1 MKRNH
6 TKTKA
11 ERFFWKTT
19 AYPKTIILVF
29 ILLIFGLASQM
40 PKMKIDTSI
49 EAYIPP
55 GHHSLVNRD
64 RVRDV
69 FGLTDPIVVAISSS
83 GKEGVFTPELLN
95 MVNRLTEQIQ
105 RVEGVDPDQVTSL
118 ATENNI
124 TGTDDG
130 MIIEPFIDGEVATQ
144 ITADQVK
151 KSVMQFPLYV
161 GNIVSE
167 DGSTTLIVAELL
179 DKNKYGPQA
188 YNDIKALTDK
198 ITEAKLTAAEG
209 EVSIHVAGEGGVVA
223 HLAEYIDKDA
233 QKMGP
238 MAFSLILLVLI
249 MAYRTFRGLY
259 LSVIVILGAVIGAMG
274 VMAAVGVPMYQV
286 SNVIPVI
293 LIAISVADAIH
304 ILGQYYEN
312 LANDPSLPK
321 RELVVKT
328 MEEMWR
334 PVTLT
339 SVTDVLGFLAMG
351 FTSSVPPLRMVG
363 IFSSVGVIIALLISI
378 FMIPAILVLLKPKL
392 SKAFLKSKTRESS
405 GEAEPDV
412 FGRLM
417 VRLGRAVLGRPKVI
431 VGIAVLVIL
440 IGAIGIPLLRVDEAS
455 IENFN
460 TSTAIYKADRL
471 INAEMNGANSF
482 DVMVESKQAD
492 GLLEPAQL
500 RKIEA
505 LQQYIEGLPQVGGTT
520 SIVDLLKQMNK
531 SLNENRNEAYTLPDQ
546 TDLTA
551 QYFLLY
557 SASGNPSDFEQYI
570 DYDYRMANIS
580 VSVKDGH
587 YAQAKPIIEAVD
599 EYIEKDFNDKE
610 MTASIAGWMNV
621 FYYWVGSVGY
631 GHFAGV
637 ILALILVWAVTAF
650 GFRSLVAG
658 LFAVTPVFTAIFVF
672 YAVMGFSGITLNTA
686 TSMFAAIAIG
696 VAVDFAVH
704 LIDRMIHAVKE
715 QGHSL
720 DHALASMFPSTG
732 RALLF
737 NVAAVSL
744 GFGSNMISSIPP
756 FITFGALITTCV
768 ATSFLASVT
777 LLPAMI
783 KVFKPE
789 FLTKHTELSNGQ
801 LESVN
806 APNFETPNI

>member
-1 MKRNH
+1 MNENH
-6 TKTKA
+6 MKTKA
-11 ERFFWKTT
+11 EKFFWRVTG
-19 AYPKTIILVF
+19 YPVLIILAFV
-29 ILLIFGLASQM
+29 LLIFGIASQM

-55 GHHSLVNRD
+55 GHHSLLNRD
-64 RVRDV
+64 KVRDI
-69 FGLTDPIVVAISSS
+69 FGLTDPIVVAVSSHT
-83 GKEGVFTPELLN
+83 KDGVFTADLLN
-95 MVNRLTEQIQ
+95 VVSELTENIQ
-105 RVEGVDPDQVTSL
+105 GVEGVDPDQVTSL

-124 TGTDDG
+124 TGTEDG
-130 MIIEPFIDGEVATQ
+130 MIVEPFLEEKLNGQSE
-144 ITADQVK
+144 ADAVRK
-151 KSVMQFPLYV
+151 AVMQFPLYV
-161 GNIVSE
+161 GNLVST

-188 YNDIKALTDK
+188 YNDIKAIVDK
-198 ITEAKLTAAEG
+198 VTETRLSSMDNQA
-209 EVSIHVAGEGGVVA
+209 SIHVAGEGGVVA

-238 MAFSLILLVLI
+238 MAFLLIVLVLI
-249 MAYRTFRGLY
+249 TAYRTFRGLY

-274 VMAAVGVPMYQV
+274 LMAASGVPMYQV

-312 LANDPSLPK
+312 LAANPDLP
-321 RELVVKT
+321 RRNLVVQT
-328 MEEMWR
+328 MGEMWR

-339 SVTDVLGFLAMG
+339 SVTDVFGFLAMG

-363 IFSSVGVIIALLISI
+363 IFSSIGVIMALLISL
-378 FMIPAILVLLKPKL
+378 FMVPAILVLLKPKM
-392 SKAFLKSKTRESS
+392 SKAFRLASAHNTVD
-405 GEAEPDV
+405 PDF
-412 FGRLM
+412 FGRIM
-417 VRLGRAVLGRPKVI
+417 SRLGGMVLTKPKVVVALAALMI
-431 VGIAVLVIL
+431 IA
-440 IGAIGIPLLRVDEAS
+440 GGIGIPFLTVDEAS

-460 TSTAIYKADRL
+460 TNTAIYKADRL
-471 INAEMNGANSF
+471 INAKMNGANSF
-482 DVMVESKQAD
+482 DIMVEASEAD
-492 GLLEPAQL
+492 GLLDPGRL

-505 LQQYIEGLPQVGGTT
+505 LQKYLEQQPQVGGTT

-531 SLNENRNEAYTLPDQ
+531 SLNENNPGAYTLPND

-557 SASGNPSDFEQYI
+557 SASGDPSDFEQYI
-570 DYDYRMANIS
+570 DYDYRLAN
-580 VSVKDGH
+580 VSINLKDGH
-587 YAQAKPIIEAVD
+587 YSKAKPVIEAVD
-599 EYIEKDFNDKE
+599 QYIENEFNDRTIK
-610 MTASIAGWMNV
+610 ANIAGWMNV

-637 ILALILVWAVTAF
+637 ILALILVWAISAL
-650 GFRSLVAG
+650 GFKSSVAG
-658 LFAVTPVFTAIFVF
+658 LLAVTPVFTAIFVF
-672 YAVMGFSGITLNTA
+672 YAVMGFTGITLNTA

-704 LIDRMIHAVKE
+704 LIDRMIFAVKE
-715 QGHSL
+715 QKKSL
-720 DHALASMFPSTG
+720 DQALEELFPSTG

-768 ATSFLASVT
+768 ATSFLGSVT
-777 LLPAMI
+777 LLPALI
-783 KVFKPE
+783 KVFKPK
-789 FLTKHTELSNGQ
+789 FLTKHI
-801 LESVN
+801 ESEMTDEQREDLLN
-806 APNFETPNI
+806 RMEIPR

>member
-1 MKRNH
+1 MQ
-6 TKTKA
+6 TKA
-11 ERFFWKTT
+11 EKFFWKVTG
-19 AYPKTIILVF
+19 YPKTILLVF
-29 ILLIFGLASQM
+29 ALMLAGIASQL

-64 RVRDV
+64 KVREV
-69 FGLTDPIVVAISSS
+69 FGLTDPIVVAVSSNTDQ
-83 GKEGVFTPELLN
+83 GIFTAPLLN
-95 MVNRLTEQIQ
+95 MVSELTEKIKK
-105 RVEGVDPDQVTSL
+105 VEGVDPDQVTSL
-118 ATENNI
+118 STENNI
-124 TGTDDG
+124 TGTTDG
-130 MIIEPFIDGEVATQ
+130 MIVEPFIAQDLMKQVE
-144 ITADQVK
+144 ADHVRQA
-151 KSVMQFPLYV
+151 VMQFPLYV
-161 GNIVSE
+161 GNLVSE

-188 YNDIKALTDK
+188 YNDIKAIADQIAQSRL
-198 ITEAKLTAAEG
+198 ATANSQ
-209 EVSIHVAGEGGVVA
+209 VSIHVAGEGGVVA

-238 MAFSLILLVLI
+238 MAFLLIILILI
-249 MAYRTFRGLY
+249 ISYRTFRGLY
-259 LSVIVILGAVIGAMG
+259 LSVIVILGSVIGAMG
-274 VMAAVGVPMYQV
+274 CMAALGVPMYQV

-312 LANDPSLPK
+312 LAENPGLHK
-321 RELVVKT
+321 RHLVVKT
-328 MEEMWR
+328 MSEMWR

-363 IFSSVGVIIALLISI
+363 VFSSIGVLIAMFISLLV
-378 FMIPAILVLLKPKL
+378 IPAVLVLLKPRASSAFRYTETTKAVRPDLFGRVMNRLGSAVL
-392 SKAFLKSKTRESS
+392 SKPKLIVSMAL
-405 GEAEPDV
+405 
-412 FGRLM
+412 LM
-417 VRLGRAVLGRPKVI
+417 I
-431 VGIAVLVIL
+431 IA
-440 IGAIGIPLLRVDEAS
+440 GAIGIPFLRVDEAS

-460 TSTAIYKADRL
+460 TKTAIYKADRL
-471 INAEMNGANSF
+471 INSKMNGANSF
-482 DVMVESKQAD
+482 DVMVEAKEVD
-492 GLLEPAQL
+492 GLLSPERL
-500 RKIEA
+500 GKIKA
-505 LQQYIEGLPQVGGTT
+505 LQRYIKRQPQVGGTT

-531 SLNENRNEAYTLPDQ
+531 SLNENRQDAYSLPEN

-557 SASGNPSDFEQYI
+557 SASGDPSDFEQYI

-580 VSVKDGH
+580 VNIKDGH
-587 YAQAKPIIEAVD
+587 YAQARPVIEAVD
-599 EYIEKDFNDKE
+599 GYLKSEFNNPE
-610 MTASIAGWMNV
+610 MKASIAGWMNV

-637 ILALILVWAVTAF
+637 ALALLLVWLITAL
-650 GFRSLVAG
+650 GFRSSIAG
-658 LFAVTPVFTAIFVF
+658 LFAVTPVFTAVFIF
-672 YAVMGFSGITLNTA
+672 YAVMGFSGVTLNTA

-704 LIDRMIHAVKE
+704 LVDRMIYAVRN
-715 QGHSL
+715 QRLSL
-720 DHALASMFPSTG
+720 ETALATMFPSTG

-737 NVAAVSL
+737 NVAAVTL

-783 KVFKPE
+783 KVFRPE
-789 FLTKHTELSNGQ
+789 FLTRYIDHQQDDEQ
-801 LESVN
+801 
-806 APNFETPNI
+806 TPPGVHIEVPAV

>member
-1 MKRNH
+1 MKQNH
-6 TKTKA
+6 PKTQAAK
-11 ERFFWKTT
+11 FFWKTT
-19 AYPKTIILVF
+19 AFPKTIIFGF
-29 ILLIFGLASQM
+29 ILVILGLAIQM

-83 GKEGVFTPELLN
+83 NKYGVFTPRLLN
-95 MVNRLTEQIQ
+95 VVSQLTEQIQ
-105 RVEGVDPDQVTSL
+105 QVTGVDPEQVTSL

-124 TGTDDG
+124 TGTVDG
-130 MIIEPFIDGEVATQ
+130 MIIEPFIDGELVQQSVADH
-144 ITADQVK
+144 IK
-151 KSVMQFPLYV
+151 KSVMGFPLYI

-167 DGSTTLIVAELL
+167 DASTTLIVAELL

-188 YNDIKALTDK
+188 YNDIKMLTEDLLNSK
-198 ITEAKLTAAEG
+198 AADETF
-209 EVSIHVAGEGGVVA
+209 SIHVAGEGGVVA

-238 MAFSLILLVLI
+238 MAFTLIILILIL
-249 MAYRTFRGLY
+249 AYRTFRGLY

-274 VMAAVGVPMYQV
+274 IMAASGVPMYQV

-312 LANDPSLPK
+312 LANDPGLSR
-321 RELVVKT
+321 RELVVRT

-339 SVTDVLGFLAMG
+339 SITDVLGFLAMG

-363 IFSSVGVIIALLISI
+363 IFSSVGVIIALLISL
-378 FMIPAILVLLKPKL
+378 FLIPAILVLLKPRL
-392 SKAFLKSKTRESS
+392 SKAFLQSKTDRSE
-405 GEAEPDV
+405 EAIEPDL

-417 VRLGRAVLGRPKVI
+417 VRLGAGVLRRPKVI
-431 VGIAVLVIL
+431 VGVAGIVVIAGLV
-440 IGAIGIPLLRVDEAS
+440 GIPRLRVDEAS

-460 TSTAIYKADRL
+460 TNTAIYKADRL
-471 INAEMNGANSF
+471 INAAMNGANSF
-482 DVMVESKQAD
+482 DVMVETKEVD
-492 GLLEPAQL
+492 GLLAPDHL
-500 RKIEA
+500 KKIEA
-505 LQQYIEGLPQVGGTT
+505 MQTYIEQLPEVGGTT

-531 SLNENRNEAYTLPDQ
+531 SLHENSGEAYVLPDR

-557 SASGNPSDFEQYI
+557 SASGDPSDFEQYI

-580 VSVKDGH
+580 VSIKDGH
-587 YAQAKPIIEAVD
+587 YARAKPIIEAVD
-599 EYIEKDFNDKE
+599 EYIQQDFNDQE

-621 FYYWVGSVGY
+621 FYYWVGSVGH

-637 ILALILVWAVTAF
+637 ILALILVWAITAF
-650 GFRSLVAG
+650 GFKSLVAG

-715 QGHSL
+715 QGQTI
-720 DHALASMFPSTG
+720 DEALSRMFPSTG

-789 FLTKHTELSNGQ
+789 FLTRHTINRNKTTATA
-801 LESVN
+801 VN
-806 APNFETPNI
+806 AGFETPNI